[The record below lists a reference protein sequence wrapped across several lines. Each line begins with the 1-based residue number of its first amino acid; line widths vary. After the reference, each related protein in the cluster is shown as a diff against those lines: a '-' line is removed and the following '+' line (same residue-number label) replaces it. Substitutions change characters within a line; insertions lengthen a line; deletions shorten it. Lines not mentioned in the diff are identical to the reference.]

1 MKESIAPKVSQHLA
15 ELVRNKPF
23 LVWLGGLYGLL
34 VGLTIAMAA
43 QLTFLKL
50 SLGPIKPITL
60 VALAAGACI
69 GGSHL
74 VRKYLF
80 RNDELVLSRPLHYV
94 LFFSLLP
101 ILILIL
107 TVILFFSP
115 D

>member
-1 MKESIAPKVSQHLA
+1 MKTSSAPGVLQHLG
-15 ELVRNKPF
+15 ELFRNKPF

-60 VALAAGACI
+60 VVLAAAACI
-69 GGSHL
+69 GGSHF
-74 VRKYLF
+74 VGKYLF
-80 RNDELVLSRPLHYV
+80 RKDELMLSRPVHYV

-101 ILILIL
+101 ILVLIL
-107 TVILFFSP
+107 TIILFFSP

>member
-1 MKESIAPKVSQHLA
+1 MKTSSL
-15 ELVRNKPF
+15 LRNKAF

-43 QLTFLKL
+43 QLTFLKF
-50 SLGPIKPITL
+50 SLGPIKSITL
-60 VALAAGACI
+60 VALAGGACA

-74 VRKYLF
+74 VGKHLF
-80 RNDELVLSRPLHYV
+80 REDELILSRPMHYV
-94 LFFSLLP
+94 IFFSLLP

-107 TVILFFSP
+107 SIILFFSP